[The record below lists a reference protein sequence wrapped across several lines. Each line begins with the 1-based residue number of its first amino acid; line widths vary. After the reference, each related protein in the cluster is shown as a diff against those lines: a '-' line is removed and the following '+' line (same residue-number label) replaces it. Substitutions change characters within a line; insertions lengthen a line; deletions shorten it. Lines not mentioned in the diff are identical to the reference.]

1 MIILKSMK
9 CVWRKGMHNHS
20 DQAAGIRKMKG
31 IKPVRVIAVASG
43 KGGVGKTTVSVNVA
57 VALAKMGQRVALL
70 DADMGLANVDI
81 LLGIYPKFNLAHVLS
96 GEKTLNEIMLDGPC
110 GLKVIPGASGI
121 QKMSELSTIEQ
132 AALIRAFSE
141 IDQDIDILIVDTAA
155 GISASVINFVR
166 ACQEIKVVIC
176 DEPTSL
182 TDAYAFIKL
191 LNRDYGI
198 GDFDVIANMV
208 TTIQQG
214 KKLFEKLRKVTDH
227 YLDVNLQFAG
237 AVPYDLNLRKS
248 VQQQSPV
255 VLEYPESEVSLAIQA
270 IAERIDSMP
279 LKSQTGG
286 YLEFFIER
294 MVRYNSQENLV

>member
-1 MIILKSMK
+1 
-9 CVWRKGMHNHS
+9 MHNRP
-20 DQAAGIRKMKG
+20 DQAAGIRKMKSV
-31 IKPVRVIAVASG
+31 KPVRVIAVASG

-96 GEKTLNEIMLDGPC
+96 GEKTLNEIMLDGPY

-141 IDQDIDILIVDTAA
+141 IDQELDILIVDTAA

-191 LNRDYGI
+191 LYRNYGI
-198 GDFDVIANMV
+198 SNFDVIANMV
-208 TTIQQG
+208 QTVQQG
-214 KKLFEKLRKVTDH
+214 KKLFEKLHRVTDH

-255 VLEYPESEVSLAIQA
+255 VLAYPESDVSLAIQA

-279 LKSQTGG
+279 LKFQGGG

-294 MVRYNSQENLV
+294 MVQYNSQEQVI